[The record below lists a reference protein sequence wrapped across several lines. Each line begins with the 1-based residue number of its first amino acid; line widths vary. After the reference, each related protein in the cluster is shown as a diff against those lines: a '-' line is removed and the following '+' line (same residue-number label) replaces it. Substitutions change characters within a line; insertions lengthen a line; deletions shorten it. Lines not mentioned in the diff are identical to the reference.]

1 MGEIINLEYYGIT
14 KIVKYRNNKVVKA
27 NELIQQAR
35 HDLSLTE
42 QKIIL
47 YAISRLNT
55 GDSELPE
62 MVLNISDFCKVC
74 GMSCTNLTNIKRIF
88 QRLSDKSFWMPLSG
102 GVESCVRW
110 FSILRV
116 IPRSDK
122 IMLKFH
128 EDLKPYLLQLK
139 QLYTQYNLYNVLAMN
154 SKYGIRIYELFR
166 SYLNLGKKVISMPEL
181 KRLLSAENY
190 TRFNDFRRFVLNPA
204 VEEINELTDIY
215 IIWDGIT
222 GYNGAIEAL
231 EIHIR
236 KKTANEL
243 NKAKLRCDYLLGVF
257 ESA

>member
-1 MGEIINLEYYGIT
+1 MEYYGIT

>member
-1 MGEIINLEYYGIT
+1 
-14 KIVKYRNNKVVKA
+14 
-27 NELIQQAR
+27 
-35 HDLSLTE
+35 
-42 QKIIL
+42 
-47 YAISRLNT
+47 
-55 GDSELPE
+55 
-62 MVLNISDFCKVC
+62 
-74 GMSCTNLTNIKRIF
+74 
-88 QRLSDKSFWMPLSG
+88 
-102 GVESCVRW
+102 
-110 FSILRV
+110 
-116 IPRSDK
+116 
-122 IMLKFH
+122 
-128 EDLKPYLLQLK
+128 
-139 QLYTQYNLYNVLAMN
+139 
-154 SKYGIRIYELFR
+154 
-166 SYLNLGKKVISMPEL
+166 MPEL

>member
-1 MGEIINLEYYGIT
+1 MINMEYYGIT
-14 KIVKYRNNKVVKA
+14 KIIRARNNRVIKA

-42 QKIIL
+42 QKTIL
-47 YAISRLNT
+47 YAISKLDMNA
-55 GDSELPE
+55 DDLPE
-62 MVLNISDFCKVC
+62 MVLSISDFCKVC
-74 GMSCTNLTNIKRIF
+74 GVSRTNLTHIKRIL
-88 QRLSDKSFWMPLSG
+88 QKLSDKSFWMPLGG

-139 QLYTQYNLYNVLAMN
+139 QFYTQYNLYNVLAMN